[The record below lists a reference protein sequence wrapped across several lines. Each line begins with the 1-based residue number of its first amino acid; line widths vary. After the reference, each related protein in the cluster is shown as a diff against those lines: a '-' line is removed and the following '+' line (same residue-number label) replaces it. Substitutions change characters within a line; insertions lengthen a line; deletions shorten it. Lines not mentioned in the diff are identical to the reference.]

1 MRMMLRFT
9 VPVERG
15 NEAIKDGTLSRT
27 FQSLMDELEPEA
39 AYFYAEKGERAGMMV
54 FQMADQTKIPQI
66 VEPLFLALNASVEF
80 QPVMNQHDLKAA
92 LEKLSA

>member
-39 AYFYAEKGERAGMMV
+39 AYFYAEKGERAGMMI

-66 VEPLFLALNASVEF
+66 VEPLFLHLNASVEF
-80 QPVMNQHDLKAA
+80 QPVMNQHDLKKA

>member
-54 FQMADQTKIPQI
+54 FEMADQTKIPQI
-66 VEPLFLALNASVEF
+66 AEPLFLHLNAAVEL
-80 QPVMNQHDLKAA
+80 QPVMNRHDLEAA
-92 LEKLSA
+92 LEKLPA